1 MKVRI
6 KICGI
11 TRAEDLE
18 VLLRLQVDALGL
30 VFHQPSSRCLAF
42 KEAHALSRLAEGRI
56 LRVGVFLDAAAE
68 VVRGAVAQVGLDVLQ
83 FHGGEDRAFC
93 AGFGLPYMKAVPMAG
108 PVDAAAWRRRFPDAC
123 ALLLDAGAGG
133 GQTFDW
139 RHWPAA
145 PVGNCVLAGGLGPH
159 NVAAAVRR
167 LKPWGLDVSS
177 GVEGVRKGV
186 KDAAK
191 ITEFVM
197 EARRAAAGE

>member
-1 MKVRI
+1 MTVRI

-18 VLLRLQVDALGL
+18 VLLRLRVDALGL
-30 VFHQPSSRCLAF
+30 VFYQPSSRCLAF
-42 KEAHALSRLAEGRI
+42 EEAHELSRLAQGRI

-68 VVRGAVAQVGLDVLQ
+68 VVRGAVAEVGLDVLQ

-139 RHWPAA
+139 RHWPAN
-145 PVGNCVLAGGLGPH
+145 PVGNCVLAGGLDPS
-159 NVAAAVRR
+159 NVASAVRR
-167 LKPWGLDVSS
+167 LSPWGVDVSS
-177 GVEGVRKGV
+177 GVEGAGKGV

-191 ITEFVM
+191 VTEFVM
-197 EARRAAAGE
+197 EARRAAARK